1 MSAAR
6 RYALLGARLEQPSEL
21 LAVGADRS
29 HSIATFLDDIG
40 RLAARMPEA
49 PGGRA
54 SEALIACGDRYA
66 FAVALLA
73 SWARGYCAALPPS
86 HHAHALGELAARAAL
101 VVHDGEAA
109 TGIDLRSVLAGEPVA
124 LDAALRERIGVLR
137 AEERAVTLYTSGTT
151 GEPQAV
157 GKTAEQLLGEVEV
170 LAACFGGELSR
181 VLCTLPPRHIY
192 GLLFGLLLPLRAG
205 AAFVSETP
213 LHTDAVLALVERHR
227 ADTLVAVPAHLQ
239 GLVSIQR
246 GALGTLRR
254 VFTSGAPLRGEVFDD
269 LCQRLGLSVTEVFGS
284 TETGGI
290 AHRGSA
296 SAPYRAFDGVEVA
309 AAGDGRMQLRSPRL
323 PPDEPQPRLCEDVI
337 ELVGGGSF
345 VHLGRAGDIV
355 KIGGSRVSLSA
366 IERAARSLP
375 NVRDAVVLARPVP
388 SARGHEIL
396 LAVAGDGWDAAS
408 LRAALHEKLEPIAM
422 PRRYRFVAEL
432 PREATGKLRRDN
444 VLALFGGAHAPAA
457 QAIPSKPS
465 LELER
470 LAATFGDTHA
480 RFELRVPADLLHFQ
494 GHFDGWPVLAGVV
507 QLGLV
512 AVRNVAHAWPA
523 LGPLSRVRR
532 LKMKQPIKPDD
543 VLALELKRVVDA
555 TAEQQ
560 RIDFEIT
567 RDGALCTSG
576 SLTFARERTP

>member
-1 MSAAR
+1 MSAVR
-6 RYALLGARLEQPSEL
+6 QYAVLGARLGQPSEL
-21 LAVGADRS
+21 LAVGAERS
-29 HSIATFLDDIG
+29 LTVAAFLEDVG
-40 RLAARMPEA
+40 RLAARLPEA
-49 PGGRA
+49 PDGRA

-86 HHAHALGELAARAAL
+86 HHAHALGELAARSAI
-101 VVHDGEAA
+101 VVHDGEAE
-109 TGIDLRSVLAGEPVA
+109 TGVDLRSVLAGEPLA
-124 LDAALRERIGVLR
+124 LDGALRERIGVLR
-137 AEERAVTLYTSGTT
+137 ADERAVTLYTSGTT

-205 AAFVSETP
+205 AAFASETS
-213 LHTDAVLALVERHR
+213 LHTDAVLAMVERHG

-254 VFTSGAPLRGEVFDD
+254 VFTSGAPLRAEVFDD
-269 LCQRLGLSVTEVFGS
+269 LSQRLGLRVSEVFGS

-290 AHRGSA
+290 AHRDSA
-296 SAPYRAFDGVEVA
+296 RAPYRAFDGVEVA
-309 AAGDGRMQLRSPRL
+309 TAGDGRMLLRSPRL

-337 ELVGGGSF
+337 ELVGGGRF
-345 VHLGRAGDIV
+345 VHLGRADDIV
-355 KIGGSRVSLSA
+355 KIGGTRVSLSA
-366 IERAARSLP
+366 IERAVRSLP
-375 NVRDAVVLARPVP
+375 NVRDAVVLARPVA

-396 LAVAGDGWDAAS
+396 LAVAGDGWDAAR
-408 LRAALHEKLEPIAM
+408 LRAALHEKLEPISI

-444 VLALFGGAHAPAA
+444 VLALFSAPRG
-457 QAIPSKPS
+457 PS

-470 LAATFGDTHA
+470 LAATQSDTHA

-494 GHFDGWPVLAGVV
+494 GHFDGWAVLPGVV
-507 QLGLV
+507 QLGLI
-512 AVRNVAHAWPA
+512 AVRHAAQAWPA

-576 SLTFARERTP
+576 SLSFARERTS